1 MRVCDLPPSAVSRA
15 FRTEGL
21 TLGVGPFVIRQR
33 VPDEASHAALTQLY
47 KAFPVVED
55 EAFVD
60 ISMTCVAGV
69 DPRAWWRRE
78 HRVYIDGNRHAAF
91 HDRRHIVPMLEW
103 ATNWAVATRPQNL
116 LILHAAV
123 AARDDRALVIPA
135 PPGSGKSTLC
145 AALVARGWRLL
156 SDEFTLLRTDD
167 GMVVPCPR
175 PISLKNQ
182 SIDVM
187 RALAPT
193 AVLDD
198 AFAGT
203 PKGTIS
209 YVVPPAASVAA
220 QAEVAE
226 PAWIVFPAWRSGS
239 APQFAA
245 VAASDCFARL
255 IGSAVNYGALGE
267 VGFRL
272 IVGLAQRCAAHDFTY
287 DSLDDAVDA
296 LESRTA

>member
-1 MRVCDLPPSAVSRA
+1 MRVYDLAPSAVSKA

-47 KAFPVVED
+47 GAFPVLEG

-60 ISMTCVAGV
+60 ISMTCVAGA

-78 HRVYIDGNRHAAF
+78 RRIYIDGDRHAAF

-156 SDEFTLLRTDD
+156 SDEFTLLRPDD
-167 GMVVPCPR
+167 GMAVPCPR
-175 PISLKNQ
+175 PISLKNR

-187 RALAPT
+187 RALAPA

-198 AFAGT
+198 AFADT
-203 PKGTIS
+203 AKGTIG
-209 YVVPPAASVAA
+209 YIVPPAASVAA
-220 QAEVAE
+220 QTKAAQ
-226 PAWIVFPAWRSGS
+226 PAWIVFPTWCSGN
-239 APQFAA
+239 APQH
-245 VAASDCFARL
+245 VAMPPADCFTRL
-255 IGSAVNYGALGE
+255 IRNAINYDAMGE
-267 VGFRL
+267 AGFR
-272 IVGLAQRCAAHDFTY
+272 IVAGLVQRCAAYDFTY
-287 DSLDDAVDA
+287 DDLSTAVNA
-296 LESRTA
+296 LESFAA